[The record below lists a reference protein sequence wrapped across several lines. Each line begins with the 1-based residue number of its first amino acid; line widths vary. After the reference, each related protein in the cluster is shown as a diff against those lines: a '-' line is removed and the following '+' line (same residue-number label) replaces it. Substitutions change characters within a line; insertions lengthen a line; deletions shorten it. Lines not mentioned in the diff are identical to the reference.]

1 MLALGLAAEPAQA
14 LTGDELKSGLRAA
27 NTVNNARD
35 LFGVSGETIPTS
47 QYVLP
52 ANSRSASGD
61 GLAITICTER
71 GGPGGG
77 RCNRGSPDAV
87 QFRLTTVHHTDRK
100 HGVKDSWDY
109 IFRPFLGDEPAGS
122 PLRFIYRVN
131 EGKDPSSGLIVGL
144 TNDGYE
150 IKDLKAADLE
160 GFRDSE
166 LARFLGSMQ
175 GDEALDWAKENDLD
189 TTGDDASFLSGAE
202 DGDPFSKALQK
213 ISEII
218 TRLSSSVLS
227 ALSWALDV
235 GDMNDNVGLTQA
247 WTVVRDI
254 VNLIFIL
261 VLVAMALSSILR
273 IEPQKYSVHQLLPLL
288 VFSVLA
294 VNFSF
299 LFANILANTATV
311 LSQPFLE
318 SSRGLIERA
327 AGLQGELGSLADGF
341 GESVVLLLASV
352 IILVA
357 LAILLFFFIVRMV
370 VIWILAALSPV
381 LFLFMVL
388 PFTRGESRNLLQTY
402 IRWVY
407 MAPVAFLMLFI
418 GSLMLPAILN
428 GADAGNDGATAIIQA
443 LFFAAI
449 VIAAV
454 AVPLALGGRIASMA
468 AGQGKR
474 VGGIGGKG
482 GLGVAGMLPGPG
494 GKTFGQRGRETK
506 AFFKQRKDS
515 QEQDAML
522 AAAHNRIAMAE
533 SLNQVGPGGQGLT
546 RTLTGMSQ
554 GQQVAALE
562 SMVNQAQKEMIPLSI
577 SAKNR
582 IAHGYKYG
590 TVQEGGRYFAEHPSG
605 DPDQRMEMDATE
617 YALAQ
622 NRINSAAAFKE
633 LAQAEYVDEHMLQG
647 PKNFAWTGYQQLH
660 KGDPLISSYERSG
673 DRINFG
679 SLDIKTQLMDS
690 DTLRG
695 IDTNVLQGALGGDS
709 RYLRVMRNLDGVR
722 LSEAS
727 DASARNKFH
736 SAQKQRL
743 AYEVAQQ
750 GLLSSSV
757 NRADFDTDAAYH
769 AEVAKQRGTEGAV
782 VRKYQDGRRS
792 LGLPLDH
799 PTI

>member
-1 MLALGLAAEPAQA
+1 MRFPERIRRLSTAALGGLFVMLSLGLAAEPVSAAPADSLACPDGKTEDYRFQPRSFPDDPDKVRPESLGVTVGDITFTFNA
-14 LTGDELKSGLRAA
+14 LKHHD
-27 NTVNNARD
+27 
-35 LFGVSGETIPTS
+35 
-47 QYVLP
+47 
-52 ANSRSASGD
+52 
-61 GLAITICTER
+61 R
-71 GGPGGG
+71 GGG
-77 RCNRGSPDAV
+77 
-87 QFRLTTVHHTDRK
+87 L
-100 HGVKDSWDY
+100 DSWDFFFKPDGTGSGGLTFL
-109 IFRPFLGDEPAGS
+109 FRNDPGNGGGFGYVVDGPPGEGLEPANKVCNLIDFHKTPIGEFLKDRS
-122 PLRFIYRVN
+122 N
-131 EGKDPSSGLIVGL
+131 AEGIAWAEEGGAATDVEQTSLLDRASDDPFAKALAKMAEVVSS
-144 TNDGYE
+144 
-150 IKDLKAADLE
+150 
-160 GFRDSE
+160 
-166 LARFLGSMQ
+166 
-175 GDEALDWAKENDLD
+175 
-189 TTGDDASFLSGAE
+189 LSGSVT
-202 DGDPFSKALQK
+202 DAL
-213 ISEII
+213 
-218 TRLSSSVLS
+218 L
-227 ALSWALDV
+227 WAMDV
-235 GDMNDNVGLTQA
+235 GNFNENRGLA
-247 WTVVRDI
+247 EGWKVVRDV

-261 VLVAMALSSILR
+261 VLSGLALSSIIR
-273 IEPQKYSVHQLLPLL
+273 IEPQKYNVRQLLPLL
-288 VFSVLA
+288 VFSILA

-299 LFANILANTATV
+299 LFANILANTAFV
-311 LSQPFLE
+311 LSQPFAE
-318 SSRGLIERA
+318 HAKDMIQSWSGV
-327 AGLQGELGSLADGF
+327 GSGFASGLADGF
-341 GESVVLLLASV
+341 GEGVVLLLASI

-357 LAILLFFFIVRMV
+357 LLVLLFFFIVRVV
-370 VIWILAALSPV
+370 VIWVLAVLSPA
-381 LFLFMVL
+381 LFLFLVL

-407 MAPVAFLMLFI
+407 MAPVAFLLLFV
-418 GSLMLPAILN
+418 GSLMLEAILT
-428 GADAGNDGATAIIQA
+428 GADTGRSGATAIIQA
-443 LFFAAI
+443 LFFAGI

-454 AVPLALGGRIASMA
+454 AVPLALGGRVASMA

-474 VGGIGGKG
+474 AGGIGGKG
-482 GLGVAGMLPGPG
+482 GLGAVGMLPGPG
-494 GKTFGQRGRETK
+494 GKTIGQRGRETK

-522 AAAHNRIAMAE
+522 SAAHNRIAMAE
-533 SLNQVGPGGQGLT
+533 AFNQLGPSGTGLT

-590 TVQEGGRYFAEHPSG
+590 TVQEGGRYFANHSSG
-605 DPDQRMEMDATE
+605 DPNQRMEMDATE
-617 YALAQ
+617 HALAQ

-695 IDTNVLQGALGGDS
+695 MDTNVLQGALSGDG

-727 DASARNKFH
+727 DATARNKFH

-743 AYEVAQQ
+743 AYEVARQ

-757 NRADFDTDAAYH
+757 NRADFKTGAEYQ
-769 AEVAKQRGTEGAV
+769 AEVAKQQGTESAV
-782 VRKYQDGRRS
+782 VKKYQDGRRS
-792 LGLPLDH
+792 LGLPFDH
-799 PTI
+799 PTL